1 MDPFSIAAG
10 AIGISSAAAK
20 LTETIVVFIQTTR
33 EARSELLSTK
43 SELSN
48 LCTILD
54 LLRSDTESS
63 GDDDAAGFP
72 ETIRNNLSAVL
83 DSCSKDI
90 TELTKVLEEHN
101 SHIARVKWAVSG
113 KSRVLQLNRHL
124 ESHCR
129 ALDLALDFS
138 AL

>member
-10 AIGISSAAAK
+10 TFGISSAAAK
-20 LTETIVVFIQTTR
+20 LTEPIVVFIQTTR
-33 EARSELLSTK
+33 EARSELLATK

-63 GDDDAAGFP
+63 GDDDAAGLP
-72 ETIRNNLSAVL
+72 EAIRSNLSAVL

-90 TELTKVLEEHN
+90 AELTKVLEEH
-101 SHIARVKWAVSG
+101 
-113 KSRVLQLNRHL
+113 KS
-124 ESHCR
+124 
-129 ALDLALDFS
+129 
-138 AL
+138 